1 MADIS
6 KEGFLRKDDP
16 KYIDLLDEDIP
27 LAGQKFACL
36 SFVSPEKILRQK
48 DQYFFDK
55 FLRQY
60 DLYKSMEKFTQ
71 FLNFV
76 AYKYKIDFTKLTK
89 DLEEF
94 SKEEKD
100 NLFTTSLYDE
110 YKTYIDNHEDEL
122 DNKFKEE
129 HTFQTSTRGLK
140 VRGCFPTQQEAELR
154 CKMLRELDPNHDVF
168 VGPVGVWMPW
178 DPEAYKTGRVEYI
191 EEELNQLMNEKQKNE
206 KYAKTEFEKRLK
218 ESRRKAIEDNIE
230 KAKESGNVL
239 TQTLN
244 EDGELVNVKD
254 INTTENA
261 LLNENNKEEITTDT
275 IKKTLFEDENVV
287 MDKNTDHGKSQLT
300 EFKNMK
306 VTDTEASTASTENTE
321 SKEDEESKT
330 DTSA

>member
-1 MADIS
+1 MSNIT
-6 KEGFLRKDDP
+6 KEEFLKKEDP
-16 KYIDLLDEDIP
+16 KYIDLLDEDGP

-36 SFVSPEKILRQK
+36 SFVSPEKVLRQK
-48 DQYFFDK
+48 QEYFFDQ
-55 FLRQY
+55 FLEQY
-60 DLYKSMEKFTQ
+60 DLYKSMQKFTQ

-76 AYKYKIDFTKLTK
+76 AYKYKVDFDKLTK

-100 NLFTTSLYDE
+100 KLFTSNLYDE
-110 YKTYIDNHEDEL
+110 YKTYIDNHEDDLE
-122 DNKFKEE
+122 NKFKEE

-168 VGPVGVWMPW
+168 VGPVGTWMPW

-206 KYAKTEFEKRLK
+206 KQAKTEFDKRIK
-218 ESRRKAIEDNIE
+218 ESRRQAIEDNIE

-244 EDGELVNVKD
+244 DTGELVNVKD
-254 INTTENA
+254 INTTENS
-261 LLNENNKEEITTDT
+261 LLNENSEVTTDT
-275 IKKTLFEDENVV
+275 IKKSLFEDQNVV
-287 MDKNTDHGKSQLT
+287 MDKKTDHGRSQLSQ
-300 EFKNMK
+300 FKKDDEIVEN
-306 VTDTEASTASTENTE
+306 ETAPM
-321 SKEDEESKT
+321 
-330 DTSA
+330 A

>member
-48 DQYFFDK
+48 DQYFFDS
-55 FLRQY
+55 FLKQY
-60 DLYKSMEKFTQ
+60 DLNKSMEKFTQ

-76 AYKYKIDFTKLTK
+76 AFKYKVDFDKLTK

-100 NLFTTSLYDE
+100 KLFTTSLYDE

-244 EDGELVNVKD
+244 DDGELVNVKD

-306 VTDTEASTASTENTE
+306 VTDTEATGENTE
-321 SKEDEESKT
+321 SKEDENSKT